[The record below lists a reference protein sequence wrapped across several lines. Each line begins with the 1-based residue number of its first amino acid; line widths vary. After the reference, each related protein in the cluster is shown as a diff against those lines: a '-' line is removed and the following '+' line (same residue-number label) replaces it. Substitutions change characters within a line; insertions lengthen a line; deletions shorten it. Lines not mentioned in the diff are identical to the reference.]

1 MAPNRNNRP
10 TSGTSGGAQ
19 AMPGFDLEDFQ
30 SQLWDMCNDTDNIH
44 QMQNL
49 ISEAKKSKMNSDDRT
64 VLNVVGLIAPFMV
77 SARAVADSLGT
88 IKQNIDKNK
97 SNIRVIAYAQERLEQ
112 YTRRDN
118 LRLFNFPACE
128 DAGLRVRFIELAQ
141 ILGVTVKE
149 TDINIIH
156 HLPSRSPNKPV
167 IVRFNNRHIRNQILY
182 AKKAVLNT
190 DECPFKGV
198 YVQEDLTVQRSKM
211 LRYLKGLAN
220 VERVKTSEGKLH
232 VSLKEDKG
240 SGKKVTV
247 ENPDDLFVGIDLVE
261 TDIAEFG
268 YKNI

>member
-1 MAPNRNNRP
+1 MARAVVHKPCR
-10 TSGTSGGAQ
+10 
-19 AMPGFDLEDFQ
+19 DLIWRIF
-30 SQLWDMCNDTDNIH
+30 SPSYGICVTILTIYIH

-198 YVQEDLTVQRSKM
+198 YMSRRISLCSAPRCCVILRDLLTWNESKHQRVNFM
-211 LRYLKGLAN
+211 YR
-220 VERVKTSEGKLH
+220 
-232 VSLKEDKG
+232 
-240 SGKKVTV
+240 
-247 ENPDDLFVGIDLVE
+247 
-261 TDIAEFG
+261 
-268 YKNI
+268 